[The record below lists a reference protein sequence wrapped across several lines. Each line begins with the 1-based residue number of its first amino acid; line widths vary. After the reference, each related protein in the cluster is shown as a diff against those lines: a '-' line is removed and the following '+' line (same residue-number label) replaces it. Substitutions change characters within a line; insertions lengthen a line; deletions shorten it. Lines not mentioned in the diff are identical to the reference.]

1 MRLTLKD
8 LLLDHDIFLKAGAVQ
23 SKNELLESTF
33 KYPNLLAETFKL
45 VSEKLKGQE
54 NRVTN
59 QQVLTC
65 IEEIF
70 LHSLQKDME
79 QVDEKFAD

>member
-1 MRLTLKD
+1 M
-8 LLLDHDIFLKAGAVQ
+8 DHDIFLKAGAVQ